1 VVKIKKII
9 WGFWIIAALGLMT
22 LGGGCDHT
30 ELEGT
35 IHPSPVKAKVGE
47 SITLTLEVPPE
58 LEGIHRVIWEV
69 DPDSLGVIDYGDC
82 GENCR
87 QVTFTAMS
95 PGTGGIGVCG
105 FYKQTNPQDITYVDV
120 IVEE

>member
-1 VVKIKKII
+1 MVKVKKII
-9 WGFWIIAALGLMT
+9 WGFWVIAFLGLAT
-22 LGGGCDHT
+22 LGGACDQT
-30 ELEGT
+30 QLEGI
-35 IHPSPVKAKVGE
+35 IHPSPVKVKVGE
-47 SITLTLEVPPE
+47 SITLTLKVPSA
-58 LEGIHRVIWEV
+58 LEGIHKEMWDV

-95 PGTGGIGVCG
+95 PGTGGIGVSG
-105 FYKQTNPQDITYVDV
+105 FYKQTNPQPITDVDV

>member
-1 VVKIKKII
+1 MVKVKKII
-9 WGFWIIAALGLMT
+9 WGFWVIAVLGLMT

-35 IHPSPVKAKVGE
+35 IHPSPVKVKVGE

-58 LEGIHRVIWEV
+58 LEGIHKEMWDV

-87 QVTFTAMS
+87 QVIFTATS

-105 FYKQTNPQDITYVDV
+105 FYKQTNPQPITDVEV
-120 IVEE
+120 IVED

>member
-1 VVKIKKII
+1 MIKIKKII
-9 WGFWIIAALGLMT
+9 WGFLIIALLGLMT
-22 LGGGCDHT
+22 LGSGCDHT

-35 IHPSPVKAKVGE
+35 IHPSPVKVKVGE

-58 LEGIHRVIWEV
+58 LEGIHKEMWDV

-82 GENCR
+82 EENCR
-87 QVTFTAMS
+87 QVTFTATS
-95 PGTGGIGVCG
+95 PGKGGIGLCG
-105 FYKQTNPQDITYVDV
+105 FYKQTNPQPITDVEV